1 MSDHINSSKIQSVD
15 IEAQN
20 YTING
25 EDIGKG
31 ILPKLPKSFIQYIK
45 KPAVVAA
52 QELEITEDEIKDEAM
67 FLECSK
73 REIRNLILEIQKDL
87 NTDYAKRS

>member
-1 MSDHINSSKIQSVD
+1 M
-15 IEAQN
+15 
-20 YTING
+20 
-25 EDIGKG
+25 KG

-73 REIRNLILEIQKDL
+73 REIRNLIL
-87 NTDYAKRS
+87 DYAKRS